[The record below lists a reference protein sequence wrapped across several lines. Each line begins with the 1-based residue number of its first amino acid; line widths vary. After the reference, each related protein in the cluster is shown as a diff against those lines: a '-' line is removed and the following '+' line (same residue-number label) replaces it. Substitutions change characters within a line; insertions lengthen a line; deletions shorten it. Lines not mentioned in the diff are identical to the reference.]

1 MNELRKTQHLRG
13 KNVVIIGGS
22 RGLGKTI
29 VAATHAEGAR
39 VLAVAR
45 REQSLRQLAAEIPG
59 VRVLAL
65 DAASEGA
72 PAQVFETLL
81 PDILVVCAGALPHM
95 APLVEQSWEQ
105 FSRNW
110 NSDVKM
116 SLLFSQAALTTPLPA
131 GTTIMLISSGAAIG
145 GSPLSGGYAGAKR
158 TQMFLADYA
167 QKESARLQLG
177 LQFLAL
183 TPTPGRIMPE
193 TELGKAAIE
202 AYASSLGMSPA
213 DYIKNMGAK
222 VTTEDVANAVVTLAS
237 DSRERAGKT
246 FLVSASGIEL
256 LS

>member
-1 MNELRKTQHLRG
+1 MNELSNAQRLRG

-29 VAATHAEGAR
+29 VAATHAEGAQ

-65 DAASEGA
+65 DAADEGA

-81 PDILVVCAGALPHM
+81 PDILVVCAGAIPHM

-131 GTTIMLISSGAAIG
+131 GTTIML
-145 GSPLSGGYAGAKR
+145 LSRHFTCRFYQQDESKGDNRRCSQCRCNACER
-158 TQMFLADYA
+158 LAR
-167 QKESARLQLG
+167 ESRKDV
-177 LQFLAL
+177 
-183 TPTPGRIMPE
+183 PG
-193 TELGKAAIE
+193 
-202 AYASSLGMSPA
+202 
-213 DYIKNMGAK
+213 
-222 VTTEDVANAVVTLAS
+222 
-237 DSRERAGKT
+237 
-246 FLVSASGIEL
+246 FGIWD
-256 LS
+256 

>member
-1 MNELRKTQHLRG
+1 MNELSKAQRLRG
-13 KNVVIIGGS
+13 KNVVVIGGS
-22 RGLGKTI
+22 RGLGKSI

-65 DAASEGA
+65 DATDEGA
-72 PAQVFETLL
+72 PAQVFEMLL

-131 GTTIMLISSGAAIG
+131 GTTILLISSGAH
-145 GSPLSGGYAGAKR
+145 SR
-158 TQMFLADYA
+158 
-167 QKESARLQLG
+167 
-177 LQFLAL
+177 
-183 TPTPGRIMPE
+183 GRRW
-193 TELGKAAIE
+193 T
-202 AYASSLGMSPA
+202 SSMSS
-213 DYIKNMGAK
+213 MGPK
-222 VTTEDVANAVVTLAS
+222 G
-237 DSRERAGKT
+237 RRR
-246 FLVSASGIEL
+246 
-256 LS
+256 

>member
-1 MNELRKTQHLRG
+1 MNELSKAQRLRG

-65 DAASEGA
+65 DAADEGA
-72 PAQVFETLL
+72 PAQVFEMLL

-145 GSPLSGGYAGAKR
+145 GSPLYVGYADAKR
-158 TQMFLADYA
+158 TQRFFPDYA
-167 QKESARLQLG
+167 PKETPRFQLRLP
-177 LQFLAL
+177 FF
-183 TPTPGRIMPE
+183 PVTPGRSM
-193 TELGKAAIE
+193 T
-202 AYASSLGMSPA
+202 
-213 DYIKNMGAK
+213 
-222 VTTEDVANAVVTLAS
+222 
-237 DSRERAGKT
+237 R
-246 FLVSASGIEL
+246 
-256 LS
+256 

>member
-1 MNELRKTQHLRG
+1 MNELSKAQRLRG

-59 VRVLAL
+59 VRVLSL
-65 DAASEGA
+65 DAADEGA

-131 GTTIMLISSGAAIG
+131 GTTILLISSGAALG

-158 TQMFLADYA
+158 TQMFLAEYA
-167 QKESARLQLG
+167 QKESDRLNLG
-177 LQFLAL
+177 LRFLAL
-183 TPTPGRIMPE
+183 APMGIMPN
-193 TELGKAAIE
+193 TDLGTTAVE
-202 AYASSLGMSPA
+202 AYAAYLGMDA
-213 DYIKNMGAK
+213 KDYIKGMGTSQ
-222 VTTEDVANAVVTLAS
+222 TTEDVANAVVELAS
-237 DSRERAGKT
+237 NPTSRAGNV
-246 FLVSASGIEL
+246 FLVSAT
-256 LS
+256 

>member
-1 MNELRKTQHLRG
+1 MNELSKAQRLRG

-65 DAASEGA
+65 DAADEGA
-72 PAQVFETLL
+72 TAQVFETLL

-145 GSPLSGGYAGAKR
+145 GRRFQVATPAR
-158 TQMFLADYA
+158 
-167 QKESARLQLG
+167 SARRC
-177 LQFLAL
+177 FS
-183 TPTPGRIMPE
+183 RIMPRRNP
-193 TELGKAAIE
+193 LACNSVCSFSRLLRGASCPKLSWGK
-202 AYASSLGMSPA
+202 
-213 DYIKNMGAK
+213 
-222 VTTEDVANAVVTLAS
+222 
-237 DSRERAGKT
+237 R
-246 FLVSASGIEL
+246 L
-256 LS
+256 LKRMLPLSVFHLPILSKIWEQR

>member
-1 MNELRKTQHLRG
+1 MNELSKAQRLRG
-13 KNVVIIGGS
+13 KNVVVIGGS

-65 DAASEGA
+65 DAADEGA

-116 SLLFSQAALTTPLPA
+116 SLLFSQAALTTPLRA

-158 TQMFLADYA
+158 TQMFLT
-167 QKESARLQLG
+167 EWLLARQC
-177 LQFLAL
+177 
-183 TPTPGRIMPE
+183 
-193 TELGKAAIE
+193 KAAP
-202 AYASSLGMSPA
+202 GV
-213 DYIKNMGAK
+213 K
-222 VTTEDVANAVVTLAS
+222 TLP
-237 DSRERAGKT
+237 RCGLKP
-246 FLVSASGIEL
+246 LP
-256 LS
+256 

>member
-1 MNELRKTQHLRG
+1 MNELRKAQRLRG

-65 DAASEGA
+65 DAADEGA

-116 SLLFSQAALTTPLPA
+116 SLCFS
-131 GTTIMLISSGAAIG
+131 
-145 GSPLSGGYAGAKR
+145 
-158 TQMFLADYA
+158 
-167 QKESARLQLG
+167 
-177 LQFLAL
+177 
-183 TPTPGRIMPE
+183 RIMPRRNP
-193 TELGKAAIE
+193 LACNSVCSFSRLLRGASCPKLSWGK
-202 AYASSLGMSPA
+202 
-213 DYIKNMGAK
+213 
-222 VTTEDVANAVVTLAS
+222 
-237 DSRERAGKT
+237 R
-246 FLVSASGIEL
+246 L
-256 LS
+256 LKRMLPLSVFHLPILSKIWEQR

>member
-1 MNELRKTQHLRG
+1 MNELSKAQRLRG

-65 DAASEGA
+65 DAADEGA

-131 GTTIMLISSGAAIG
+131 GTTIMLISSGAVFHTYSCYSRGIDMMNATYQY
-145 GSPLSGGYAGAKR
+145 L
-158 TQMFLADYA
+158 D
-167 QKESARLQLG
+167 
-177 LQFLAL
+177 L
-183 TPTPGRIMPE
+183 TPRGRDEDGPE
-193 TELGKAAIE
+193 G
-202 AYASSLGMSPA
+202 P
-213 DYIKNMGAK
+213 
-222 VTTEDVANAVVTLAS
+222 LAWVRHH
-237 DSRERAGKT
+237 DRY
-246 FLVSASGIEL
+246 
-256 LS
+256 

>member
-1 MNELRKTQHLRG
+1 MNELSKAQRLRG
-13 KNVVIIGGS
+13 KNVVVIGGS

-116 SLLFSQAALTTPLPA
+116 SLLFSQAALTTPLPPGA
-131 GTTIMLISSGAAIG
+131 IIILISSGAAIG
-145 GSPLSGGYAGAKR
+145 GSPLSGGYAGSKR
-158 TQMFLADYA
+158 TQMFLANYA
-167 QKESARLQLG
+167 QKESDRLNLG
-177 LQFLAL
+177 LRFLAL
-183 TPTPGRIMPE
+183 APMGIMPN
-193 TELGKAAIE
+193 TDLGKTAVE
-202 AYASSLGMSPA
+202 AYAAYLGMDA
-213 DYIKNMGAK
+213 KDYIKGMGTSQ
-222 VTTEDVANAVVTLAS
+222 TTEDVANAVVELAS
-237 DSRERAGKT
+237 NPNSREGNV
-246 FLVSASGIEL
+246 FLVSGTGIETL
-256 LS
+256 P

>member
-1 MNELRKTQHLRG
+1 MNELSKAQRLRG
-13 KNVVIIGGS
+13 KNVVVIGGS

-29 VAATHAEGAR
+29 VSATHAEGAR

-45 REQSLRQLAAEIPG
+45 REQSLRQLAAEFPG

-65 DAASEGA
+65 DAAGEGA

-81 PDILVVCAGALPHM
+81 PDILVICAGALPHM

-116 SLLFSQAALTTPLPA
+116 SLLFSQAALNTPLPA
-131 GTTIMLISSGAAIG
+131 GTNILLISSGAALG

-183 TPTPGRIMPE
+183 TPGRIMPE

-202 AYASSLGMSPA
+202 AYASSLGLSPA

-222 VTTEDVANAVVTLAS
+222 VTTEDVANAVITLAS

>member
-1 MNELRKTQHLRG
+1 MNELRKGRSLRG
-13 KNVVIIGGS
+13 KNVIVIGGS
-22 RGLGKTI
+22 RGLGKAI
-29 VAATHAEGAR
+29 VATTHAEGAR

-65 DAASEGA
+65 DATDEGA

-81 PDILVVCAGALPHM
+81 PDILIVCAGAMPHM
-95 APLVEQSWEQ
+95 APLVEQNWEQ

-110 NSDVKM
+110 NSDIKM
-116 SLLFSQAALTTPLPA
+116 SLLFSQAALTRPLPA
-131 GTTIMLISSGAAIG
+131 GTTIMLISSGAALG

-183 TPTPGRIMPE
+183 TPGNIMPE

-202 AYASSLGMSPA
+202 AYASSLGLSPIA
-213 DYIKNMGAK
+213 FITNMGAK
-222 VTTEDVANAVVTLAS
+222 VTTEDIAHAVVTLAS
-237 DSRERAGKT
+237 DPQERAGKT
-246 FLVSASGIEL
+246 TLVSASGIKVL
-256 LS
+256 

>member
-1 MNELRKTQHLRG
+1 M
-13 KNVVIIGGS
+13 
-22 RGLGKTI
+22 
-29 VAATHAEGAR
+29 
-39 VLAVAR
+39 
-45 REQSLRQLAAEIPG
+45 
-59 VRVLAL
+59 
-65 DAASEGA
+65 
-72 PAQVFETLL
+72 FETLL

-183 TPTPGRIMPE
+183 TPGRIMPE

-202 AYASSLGMSPA
+202 AYASSLGISPA
-213 DYIKNMGAK
+213 DFIKNMGAK